1 MVEEFDAF
9 CFAEG
14 RQYGDTAIVYGES
27 DAYAGYHIMFFV
39 EKLPGR
45 QAAAR
50 DALRTA
56 DMTAWSTEI
65 TAELTPEYHW
75 AYRFVKK

>member
-1 MVEEFDAF
+1 
-9 CFAEG
+9 
-14 RQYGDTAIVYGES
+14 
-27 DAYAGYHIMFFV
+27 MFFV

-50 DALRTA
+50 DALRGA
-56 DMTAWSTEI
+56 DMTEWSTEI